1 MQQLKKNVRVPTFRV
16 SLLWALEVTQRLASM
31 GARQALESLLNPIIF
46 PEKRDCAPTKN
57 L

>member
-1 MQQLKKNVRVPTFRV
+1 MQQLKKCK
-16 SLLWALEVTQRLASM
+16 SSYIQRLASI